1 MNLIEKLIIGWNF
14 LTLKLLFEKVINNNY
29 NISEFKFIS
38 HSKNLFIDGF
48 SLEYGNFNCF
58 QKVMMYHR
66 LSNSKPVAYNWLL
79 VYASIFINYK
89 LVLIINNRWYIKKVY
104 VKYDCN
110 AIITILKKPIG
121 Y

>member
-48 SLEYGNFNCF
+48 SLEYGN
-58 QKVMMYHR
+58 
-66 LSNSKPVAYNWLL
+66 YN
-79 VYASIFINYK
+79 
-89 LVLIINNRWYIKKVY
+89 YIKKT
-104 VKYDCN
+104 N
-110 AIITILKKPIG
+110 RLLKPIG
-121 Y
+121 HISKYYWFRNYHVQTSIIDWVLELFSS